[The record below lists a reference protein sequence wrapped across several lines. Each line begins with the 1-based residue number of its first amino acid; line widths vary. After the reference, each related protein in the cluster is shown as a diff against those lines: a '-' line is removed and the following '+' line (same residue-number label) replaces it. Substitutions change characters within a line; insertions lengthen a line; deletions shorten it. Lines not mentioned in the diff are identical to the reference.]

1 MSKKSQFLFALL
13 IVLSMILAACGAP
26 AAPAVEAT
34 QAPAVEEPAPV
45 ATEAP
50 APVATE
56 APAAVEEPAEV
67 DFAQVLTAVIAA
79 TDPAKGNG
87 AVSAAKLTEEL
98 ADQPPFL
105 LDVREPAEIE
115 EIGYIEGAVNIPVRE
130 LMKNLDKLPGLDDP
144 IVIYCASGHRG
155 GMAYA
160 ALKAMGYTNVRNL
173 GGGIGAWRKAELD
186 VVTGSLPPAPEAQ
199 GAAIIADQ
207 VLFTALDTYFSELP
221 EGFYSVSADKLSEDL
236 AGSESPFLVDVR
248 TPEEVAKDGYI
259 EGSLHLPLSEIM
271 GKLDQLPAKDQPIVV
286 YCASGHR
293 GGIMVFALRNLGY
306 TDVRNLG
313 GGLGAWKAAG
323 LPVAGVLDW
332 QAAWGELLAA
342 LPPEQGFYSIKA
354 DVLNTALVE
363 NPPFLLD
370 VREAAEVEADGYI
383 EGAVHIPTREVLKN
397 LDKLPGLSDPIVVYC
412 ASGHRGGIIM
422 AALRQLGY
430 TDVVNLGGGLG
441 AWKKAELPVATGLPP
456 AAEAGTAPAV
466 DEIRLRDLDAFL
478 SGLPDGFLTV
488 KAADLNTELAEA
500 APIVVD
506 LRPVEDFAGG
516 HIEGAINISITEL
529 FTKLDQLPDKA
540 APVVL
545 VCASGHRGGIGLIA
559 LKMIGYTDV
568 RNLGGGMG
576 AWTAAELPVVK

>member
-1 MSKKSQFLFALL
+1 
-13 IVLSMILAACGAP
+13 
-26 AAPAVEAT
+26 
-34 QAPAVEEPAPV
+34 
-45 ATEAP
+45 
-50 APVATE
+50 
-56 APAAVEEPAEV
+56 
-67 DFAQVLTAVIAA
+67 
-79 TDPAKGNG
+79 
-87 AVSAAKLTEEL
+87 
-98 ADQPPFL
+98 
-105 LDVREPAEIE
+105 
-115 EIGYIEGAVNIPVRE
+115 
-130 LMKNLDKLPGLDDP
+130 
-144 IVIYCASGHRG
+144 
-155 GMAYA
+155 
-160 ALKAMGYTNVRNL
+160 
-173 GGGIGAWRKAELD
+173 
-186 VVTGSLPPAPEAQ
+186 
-199 GAAIIADQ
+199 
-207 VLFTALDTYFSELP
+207 
-221 EGFYSVSADKLSEDL
+221 
-236 AGSESPFLVDVR
+236 
-248 TPEEVAKDGYI
+248 
-259 EGSLHLPLSEIM
+259 
-271 GKLDQLPAKDQPIVV
+271 
-286 YCASGHR
+286 
-293 GGIMVFALRNLGY
+293 
-306 TDVRNLG
+306 
-313 GGLGAWKAAG
+313 
-323 LPVAGVLDW
+323 
-332 QAAWGELLAA
+332 
-342 LPPEQGFYSIKA
+342 
-354 DVLNTALVE
+354 
-363 NPPFLLD
+363 

-441 AWKKAELPVATGLPP
+441 AWKKAELPVAAGLPP

-516 HIEGAINISITEL
+516 HIEGAINIPITEL